1 MPDNP
6 YKAQVQLLVRALP
19 LVAAEDCFA
28 LKGGTAINLFIRDM
42 PRLSVDIDLAYL
54 PVAGRAG
61 SLAAIQAAL
70 LRIKAAIEAGILG
83 SNVTTAT
90 TAPENKIV
98 KLMVSIPGAQIKIEA
113 NPVLRGSVYPAV
125 EMSVSEN
132 VEDEF
137 GFAAI
142 QVLSFADLYG
152 GKLVAAMDRQHPRDL
167 FDARDLLRNEGVDQD
182 LERAFLVHLIS
193 HKRPAAE
200 ILACRRKDI
209 SDEHEN
215 NFKGMTTEEVP
226 LAELEAVR
234 DVLVDRLV
242 RDMPE
247 AHRKLLLSI
256 ETGAPD
262 WTLLPLPGVPTLPA
276 VLWRLQNIAGL
287 TDAQRA
293 DNSAKLQDVFAKADA
308 ETGSRQRRS

>member
-1 MPDNP
+1 MTSET
-6 YKAQVQLLVRALP
+6 YKAQVRLLVRSLP
-19 LVAAEDCFA
+19 YVAAEDCFA

-42 PRLSVDIDLAYL
+42 PRFSVDIDLAYL
-54 PVAGRAG
+54 PIAGRAG
-61 SLAAIQAAL
+61 SLTAIQSAL
-70 LRIKAAIEAGILG
+70 LRIKTAIETGIPG
-83 SNVTTAT
+83 STVTTAT
-90 TAPENKIV
+90 TAPENKTV

-125 EMSVSEN
+125 ELSIAES

-167 FDARDLLRNEGVDQD
+167 FDARDLFRNEGVDQD

-200 ILACRRKDI
+200 ILACRRKAI
-209 SDEHEN
+209 ADEYEN
-215 NFKGMTTEEVP
+215 NFKGMTTEDVS

-234 DVLVDRLV
+234 DTLVDTLV
-242 RDMPE
+242 RGMPE

-262 WTLLPLPGVPTLPA
+262 WALLPIAGVASLPA

-287 TDAQRA
+287 TEAQRA
-293 DNSAKLQDVFAKADA
+293 DNAAKLQAVFDRADKGEA
-308 ETGSRQRRS
+308 

>member
-1 MPDNP
+1 MPANP
-6 YKAQVQLLVRALP
+6 YKAQVQLLVRVLP

-61 SLAAIQAAL
+61 SLAAIEAAL
-70 LRIKAAIEAGILG
+70 VRIKAAIEAGIPG
-83 SNVTTAT
+83 SIVTTAT
-90 TAPENKIV
+90 TAPENRIV

-113 NPVLRGSVYPAV
+113 NPVMRGSVYPAV
-125 EMSVSEN
+125 ELSVSDS

-167 FDARDLLRNEGVDQD
+167 FDARDLFRIEGVDDD
-182 LERAFLVHLIS
+182 LRRAFLVHLIS

-200 ILACRRKDI
+200 ILACRRKAI
-209 SDEHEN
+209 ADEYEN
-215 NFKGMTTEEVP
+215 NFKGMTTDEVS

-234 DVLVDRLV
+234 DTLVDILV
-242 RDMPE
+242 RGMPE

-262 WTLLPLPGVPTLPA
+262 WTLLPIEGVPTLPA

-293 DNSAKLQDVFAKADA
+293 DNAAKLQDVFDRAGEGKA
-308 ETGSRQRRS
+308 

>member
-1 MPDNP
+1 MPANP
-6 YKAQVQLLVRALP
+6 YQAQVQLLVRVLP
-19 LVAAEDCFA
+19 LVAVEDCFA

-70 LRIKAAIEAGILG
+70 LRIKAAIEAGIQG
-83 SNVTTAT
+83 SIVTTAT

-125 EMSVSEN
+125 TLSVSDS
-132 VEDEF
+132 VEYQF
-137 GFAAI
+137 GFAEI

-167 FDARDLLRNEGVDQD
+167 FDARDLFRIEGVDDD
-182 LERAFLVHLIS
+182 LRRAFLVHLIS
-193 HKRPAAE
+193 HKRPVAE
-200 ILACRRKDI
+200 ILACRPKPI
-209 SDEHEN
+209 ADEYEK
-215 NFKGMTTEEVP
+215 NFKGMTTEDVS
-226 LAELEAVR
+226 LADLEAVR
-234 DVLVDRLV
+234 GQLVDNLV
-242 RDMPE
+242 RQMPE
-247 AHRKLLLSI
+247 DHRKLLLSV
-256 ETGAPD
+256 ETNAPD
-262 WTLLPLPGVPTLPA
+262 WSLLPIEGIATLPA

-293 DNSAKLQDVFAKADA
+293 DNAAKLQAVFDKADEA
-308 ETGSRQRRS
+308 VT

>member
-1 MPDNP
+1 MTSEV
-6 YKAQVQLLVRALP
+6 YKAQVRLLVRTLP
-19 LVAAEDCFA
+19 YVAAEDCFA
-28 LKGGTAINLFIRDM
+28 LKGGTAINLFVRDM
-42 PRLSVDIDLAYL
+42 PRFSVDIDLAYL

-70 LRIKAAIEAGILG
+70 LRIKAAIEAGIQG
-83 SNVTTAT
+83 SHVSSAT

-125 EMSVSEN
+125 ELSVSGN
-132 VEDEF
+132 VENEF

-167 FDARDLLRNEGVDQD
+167 FDARDLLRNEGVNQD

-200 ILACRRKDI
+200 ILACRRKAI
-209 SDEHEN
+209 ADEYEN
-215 NFKGMTTEEVP
+215 NFKGMTVEEVP
-226 LAELEAVR
+226 LPDLEAVR
-234 DVLVDRLV
+234 DTLVDVLVRG
-242 RDMPE
+242 MPD

-256 ETGAPD
+256 EKGAPD
-262 WTLLPLPGVPTLPA
+262 WACLPIESVPTLPA

-293 DNSAKLQDVFAKADA
+293 DNTAKLQAVFDRADKDEA
-308 ETGSRQRRS
+308 

>member
-1 MPDNP
+1 MTSEV
-6 YKAQVQLLVRALP
+6 YKAQVRLLVRTLP
-19 LVAAEDCFA
+19 YVAAEDCFA

-42 PRLSVDIDLAYL
+42 PRFSVDIDLAYL

-70 LRIKAAIEAGILG
+70 LRIKAAIEAGIPG
-83 SNVTTAT
+83 SHVTSAT

-125 EMSVSEN
+125 ELSVSAS

-137 GFAAI
+137 GFAAM

-167 FDARDLLRNEGVDQD
+167 FDVRDLFRNEGVNQD

-200 ILACRRKDI
+200 ILACRRKAI
-209 SDEHEN
+209 ADEYEN
-215 NFKGMTTEEVP
+215 NFIGMTVEEVP
-226 LAELEAVR
+226 LADLEAVR
-234 DVLVDRLV
+234 DTLVAVLVRG
-242 RDMPE
+242 MPD

-256 ETGAPD
+256 EQGAPD
-262 WTLLPLPGVPTLPA
+262 WTLLPIESVPTLPA

-293 DNSAKLQDVFAKADA
+293 DNAAKLQAVFDRADKGEA
-308 ETGSRQRRS
+308 

>member
-1 MPDNP
+1 MPANP
-6 YKAQVQLLVRALP
+6 YQAQVQLLVRVLP

-70 LRIKAAIEAGILG
+70 LRIKTAIEAGIQG
-83 SNVTTAT
+83 SIVTTAT

-98 KLMVSIPGAQIKIEA
+98 KLMVSIPAAQIKIEA

-125 EMSVSEN
+125 TLNVSDS

-137 GFAAI
+137 GFAEI

-167 FDARDLLRNEGVDQD
+167 FDARDLFRTEGVDDD
-182 LERAFLVHLIS
+182 LRRAFLVHLIS
-193 HKRPAAE
+193 HKRPVAE
-200 ILACRRKDI
+200 ILACRPKPI
-209 SDEHEN
+209 ADEYEN
-215 NFKGMTTEEVP
+215 NFKGMTTEDVT
-226 LAELEAVR
+226 LADLESVR
-234 DVLVDRLV
+234 GELVDILV
-242 RDMPE
+242 REMPE
-247 AHRKLLLSI
+247 DHRKLLLSI
-256 ETGAPD
+256 ETNAPD
-262 WTLLPLPGVPTLPA
+262 WSLLPIEGIAALPA

-293 DNSAKLQDVFAKADA
+293 DNAEKLRIVFDKADEGA
-308 ETGSRQRRS
+308 E

>member
-1 MPDNP
+1 MTSEV
-6 YKAQVQLLVRALP
+6 YKAQVRLLVRTLP
-19 LVAAEDCFA
+19 YVAAEDCFA

-42 PRLSVDIDLAYL
+42 PRFSVDIDLAYL

-61 SLAAIQAAL
+61 SLAAIEAAL
-70 LRIKAAIEAGILG
+70 LRIKAAIQIGIQG
-83 SNVTTAT
+83 STVTTAT

-125 EMSVSEN
+125 EMSVSDS

-167 FDARDLLRNEGVDQD
+167 FDARDLFRNEGIDQD

-200 ILACRRKDI
+200 ILACRRKNI
-209 SDEHEN
+209 ADEYEN
-215 NFKGMTTEEVP
+215 NFKGMTTEDVP

-234 DVLVDRLV
+234 DTLVDVLVRG
-242 RDMPE
+242 MAE
-247 AHRKLLLSI
+247 AHRKLLQSI
-256 ETGAPD
+256 ENGAPD
-262 WTLLPLPGVPTLPA
+262 WALLPIDVAPTLPA

-293 DNSAKLQDVFAKADA
+293 DNAAKLRDVFDKADEDAA
-308 ETGSRQRRS
+308 ER